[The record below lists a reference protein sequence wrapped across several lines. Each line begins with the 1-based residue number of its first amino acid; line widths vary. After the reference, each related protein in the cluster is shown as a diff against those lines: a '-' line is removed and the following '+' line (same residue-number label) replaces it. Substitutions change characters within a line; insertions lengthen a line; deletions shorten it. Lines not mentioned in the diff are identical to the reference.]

1 MELEKLSLFSVVKKR
16 LAWLSRRQ
24 EVIAQN
30 IANADTPEYRA
41 RDLKPLK
48 FRDMVRSQNTGTGM
62 KVTNANHLRGI
73 VKRAS
78 EFDDGEIR
86 KPFETSPTGN
96 SVVLEEQMAKMNETT
111 IGHKLTTEL
120 YKKHLNLFKMAI
132 GSR

>member
-41 RDLKPLK
+41 RDLKPFK
-48 FRDMVRSQNTGTGM
+48 FRDLLRSRNTGTGM
-62 KVTNANHLRGI
+62 KVTNASHLRGLG
-73 VKRAS
+73 KRAG
-78 EFDDGEIR
+78 EFDEGEIR

-111 IGHKLTTEL
+111 IGHRLTTEL
-120 YKKHLNLFKMAI
+120 YKKNLNLIRMAL
-132 GSR
+132 GRR

>member
-1 MELEKLSLFSVVKKR
+1 MELEKLSLFSVAKKR

-48 FRDMVRSQNTGTGM
+48 FRDLVRSRNTGTGM
-62 KVTNANHLRGI
+62 KVTNARHLRGI
-73 VKRAS
+73 AKGAG
-78 EFDDGEIR
+78 EFDEGEIR

-96 SVVLEEQMAKMNETT
+96 SVVLEEQMAKLNETS
-111 IGHKLTTEL
+111 IGHRLTTEL
-120 YKKHLNLFKMAI
+120 YKKNLNLIRMAL
-132 GSR
+132 GRR